1 MRRTSIILAVT
12 LAGVV
17 LAACGKPESSYTL
30 GDPRQSLGS
39 APPATPRI
47 VTPPSSGTSNGTG
60 MAIPPSDRG

>member
-1 MRRTSIILAVT
+1 MRRKSFILAVT
-12 LAGVV
+12 LIGLA
-17 LAACGKPESSYTL
+17 LAACGEPESSYTL

-39 APPATPRI
+39 APSPTPRL